1 MKRFKILLIKISF
14 LGFAL
19 QGCGTGAIQTKKNY
33 PTAIGT
39 AVSITSEKKENSLL
53 TQKISQIIQIHI
65 NEINKL
71 EATSFSKTIHYCDI
85 SGEKE
90 QEVFGTLEN
99 VIRKTNYQSCKNDN
113 TIQNGDILMRYN
125 NTDDD
130 GRFPKYLE
138 LEAQN
143 DYNFNNITLKEG
155 ATIACQNISY
165 KEDKSIE
172 KMIII
177 INGEVE
183 FNSKVYNLDNHQEV
197 INF

>member
-19 QGCGTGAIQTKKNY
+19 QGCGSGAKKNY

-39 AVSITSEKKENSLL
+39 AVSMTVDEENSLL
-53 TQKISQIIQIHI
+53 TPKLSKILKVHI

-99 VIRKTNYQSCKNDN
+99 VIRKT
-113 TIQNGDILMRYN
+113 
-125 NTDDD
+125 
-130 GRFPKYLE
+130 
-138 LEAQN
+138 
-143 DYNFNNITLKEG
+143 
-155 ATIACQNISY
+155 
-165 KEDKSIE
+165 
-172 KMIII
+172 
-177 INGEVE
+177 
-183 FNSKVYNLDNHQEV
+183 
-197 INF
+197 